1 MEESPGPGTR
11 LFPIRYL
18 SALFRGTAGYPL
30 IRSMSHG
37 DILRVEGLV
46 KGHLT
51 DETGNRKKLGAANR
65 TEAVAIA
72 LRKQLLKV

>member
-37 DILRVEGLV
+37 DILR
-46 KGHLT
+46 
-51 DETGNRKKLGAANR
+51 GAANR